1 MCMSNL
7 VNTITMTIKLK
18 KGNRVVVE
26 FPYSPLASVI
36 NVATAILQKYPK
48 TQTILFTFGN
58 SKFQLFH
65 VIENI
70 PTLEIMTLY
79 KDPDRRYS
87 I

>member
-1 MCMSNL
+1 M
-7 VNTITMTIKLK
+7 TITIK

-26 FPYSPLASVI
+26 FPDSALASVI
-36 NVATAILQKYPK
+36 NVAAAILQKYPK

-65 VIENI
+65 VVENI
-70 PTLEIMTLY
+70 PTLEMMTLY
-79 KDPDRRYS
+79 KGPDRRYS